1 MSIDSQEKKKEK
13 TKMNTAMAVNTSN
26 MIPLAMSAF
35 QDIPLNRIQ
44 ESTTNPRRTFDETK
58 LAELAGNIRQ
68 HGVLQPVLVR
78 PLPGGEDGFF
88 ELVAGARRYR
98 ASRMAERE
106 TIPATVRELTDT
118 ECLELQLIENLQ
130 RADVHELDEARG
142 YAALMQLQPDT
153 YTVETLA
160 EKIGRSEKYV
170 YARLRLTHLVEEV
183 QQAFY
188 SGKLTVA
195 HAFEIARLQPND
207 QQRALAGCFPNHRTA
222 AALLKDKKA
231 ETVVTVRELREWIES
246 EIHLDL
252 TNAPFDPQD
261 ETLLPAAGS
270 CAACPKRTGNNPLLF
285 PEIRLKSI
293 CTDRVCYRAKVEALV
308 QIRTKPLEAAGEKPL
323 RVSHAPSWQVK
334 QRNADVLYEGH
345 YRTVKKAECP
355 QTKPAVVIDGADAGK
370 VLHVC
375 RDEQCKVH
383 ARVTHYEP
391 SPKER
396 AARAKELLAERTEK
410 LTRVRILN
418 AIRKKLPAML
428 ARPDLEMAAL
438 DYFERLGHDN
448 QRRLCRIYGWE
459 EKKTKTS
466 WGGNCVDYKTITG
479 KAVREMSTLDVQHFL
494 VACALVSDLYCPG
507 YNPRQP
513 LAKDSNLAQAASR
526 YKIDT
531 AKLAT
536 EVRTELSKKKEQ
548 SEAGKTSAKNDK
560 QAKRK

>member
-1 MSIDSQEKKKEK
+1 
-13 TKMNTAMAVNTSN
+13 MNTAMAVNASKAVAPFVFLVQDL
-26 MIPLAMSAF
+26 PL
-35 QDIPLNRIQ
+35 DRIH
-44 ESTTNPRRTFDETK
+44 ESKTNPRRTFDETK

-68 HGVLQPVLVR
+68 HGVLQPILVR
-78 PLPGGEDGFF
+78 PLPDGEDGFF

-98 ASRMAERE
+98 ASQLAKRE
-106 TIPATVRELTDT
+106 TIPASVRELTDT

-142 YAALMQLQPDT
+142 YAALIQLQPDT

-188 SGKLTVA
+188 AGKLTVA

-222 AALLKDKKA
+222 AALLKDGKA
-231 ETVVTVRELREWIES
+231 EAVTVRQLREWVER

-252 TNAPFDPQD
+252 INAPFDTQD
-261 ETLLPAAGS
+261 ETLLPTAGS
-270 CAACPKRTGNNPLLF
+270 CPKCPKRTGNNPLLF
-285 PEIRLKSI
+285 PEVRQKSI
-293 CTDRVCYRAKVEALV
+293 CTDRACYRMKVEALV
-308 QIRTKPLEAAGEKPL
+308 QIRMTPLEAAGEKPL
-323 RVSHAPSWQVK
+323 RVSQAPAWQVK
-334 QRNADVLYEGH
+334 QRNPDVLYEGS
-345 YRTVKKAECP
+345 YRTVQKAECP

-391 SPKER
+391 NPKER

-410 LTRVRILN
+410 LTRMRILN
-418 AIRKKLPAML
+418 AIRKKLPATL
-428 ARPDLEMAAL
+428 SRPDLEMAAL

-448 QRRLCRIYGWE
+448 HRRLCRVYGWE
-459 EKKTKTS
+459 EKKTKAA
-466 WGGNCVDYKTITG
+466 WGGVTVDYEAIAG
-479 KAVREMSTLDVQHFL
+479 KAVREMTAQDLQRFV
-494 VACALVSDLYCPG
+494 VVCALVSDLYCPG
-507 YNPRQP
+507 FNPRQS
-513 LAKDSNLAQAASR
+513 LAKDSNLARTAAR
-526 YKIDT
+526 YKIDAAKT
-531 AKLAT
+531 AA
-536 EVRTELSKKKEQ
+536 EVRTELSK
-548 SEAGKTSAKNDK
+548 SAGKQDRDEPKAKASLKPN
-560 QAKRK
+560 